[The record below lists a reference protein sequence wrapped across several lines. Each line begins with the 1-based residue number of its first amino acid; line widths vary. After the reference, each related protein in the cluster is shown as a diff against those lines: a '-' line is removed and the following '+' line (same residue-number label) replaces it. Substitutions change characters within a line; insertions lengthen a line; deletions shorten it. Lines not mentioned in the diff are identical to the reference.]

1 MKSLLRQWAERLSG
15 TRIFRRLPLG
25 IDEFVDIKAAFPRH
39 PFACFVDVGAN
50 VGQTARQI
58 RRHFPQAE
66 IHAIEPIAD
75 TFSRL
80 RENTRDMGI
89 KVHQLALGAANG
101 EAEVAGPLSGVDSVM
116 NSLAARNPAAP
127 AGGSSTKAECVA
139 VRTLETFCEESGI
152 TGIDYLKIDTEGFD
166 LQVLKGAGAWIDEQR
181 IPLVM
186 AEVSMNP
193 TNAFHVPFEEVK
205 RHMEGRGYL
214 VFALYEQTQEWK
226 LKQPVLRRANVLF
239 VSRRMAGVSSWSQG
253 TLRSEACR

>member
-1 MKSLLRQWAERLSG
+1 MKRRLREWVEGLSG

-58 RRHFPQAE
+58 RRHFPHAE

-101 EAEVAGPLSGVDSVM
+101 EVEVAGPLSGVDSVM

-127 AGGSSTKAECVA
+127 AGASSTTAECVA

-166 LQVLKGAGAWIDEQR
+166 LEVLKGAGAWIDEQR

-193 TNAFHVPFEEVK
+193 TNAFHVPFEVVK
-205 RHMEGRGYL
+205 RHMEDRGYV

-226 LKQPVLRRANVLF
+226 SKQPVLRRANVMF
-239 VSRRMAGVSSWSQG
+239 VSRRMAGIS
-253 TLRSEACR
+253 T